1 MPGSLRVV
9 RSMAPLLVQDRGRHG
24 LAPLGVPGSGA
35 FDTTAADLAQRLVG
49 NAVGQACLEITM
61 GSAVLRTDRTVTAA
75 VAGADVAITV
85 GGVAVAVHEVFSWP
99 AEADLVLGIPRR
111 GVRNYL
117 AVRGGLAAQPVLGSV
132 SRDVLS
138 DLGPASL
145 SAGDE
150 VALAGRPAAAPLLS
164 HAPVADRP
172 AGLLRVVLGPRE
184 DWFAADAVA
193 ALLEEAFTVTEAS
206 NRVGVRLSGP
216 HLRRVRDGELA
227 SEPLQRGAIQVPPSG
242 QPIVMGPDHPTTGG
256 YPVIATVVAD
266 DWPRCA
272 QLRPGDEVRF
282 ALRRP

>member
-1 MPGSLRVV
+1 VPGALRVV
-9 RSMAPLLVQDRGRHG
+9 RTMAPLLVQDRGRHG

-35 FDTTAADLAQRLVG
+35 FDTTAAELAQRLVG
-49 NAVGQACLEITM
+49 NAVEEACLEITM
-61 GSAVLRTDRTVTAA
+61 GSAVLRTDRTVTAV
-75 VAGADVAITV
+75 VAGTEVAITV

-99 AEADLVLGIPRR
+99 AGADLVLGIPRR

-132 SRDVLS
+132 SRDALS
-138 DLGPASL
+138 DLGPEPL
-145 SAGDE
+145 TAGDE

-164 HAPVADRP
+164 HVPVATRP
-172 AGLLRVVLGPRE
+172 PGLLRVILGPRE
-184 DWFAADAVA
+184 DWFAGEAIA
-193 ALLEEAFTVTEAS
+193 ALLGDAFTVTEAS
-206 NRVGVRLSGP
+206 NRVGVRLSGRR
-216 HLRRVRDGELA
+216 LRRVRDGELA

-242 QPIVMGPDHPTTGG
+242 QPIIMGPDHPTTGG
-256 YPVIATVVAD
+256 YPVIATVISD